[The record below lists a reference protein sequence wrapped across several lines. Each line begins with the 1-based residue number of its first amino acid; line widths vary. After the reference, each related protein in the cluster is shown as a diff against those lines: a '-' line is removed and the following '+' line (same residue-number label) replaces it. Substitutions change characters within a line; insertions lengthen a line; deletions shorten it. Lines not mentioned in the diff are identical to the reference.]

1 MDSKRR
7 TVLQGGAGAGLLALL
22 AGVGLLKPSE
32 VFAARANDAAFKLEK
47 LDEVLKALGVTS
59 AAEGGDIVLTAPD
72 IAENGAVVPVE
83 LESKLPNTES
93 VMVLIEKN
101 PTPLAAIF
109 HFHEGALPRVK
120 TRVKMGQ
127 SSDVYLLV
135 KADGKFYQ
143 VKKEIKVTLGGCG
156 G

>member
-1 MDSKRR
+1 MDRKRR
-7 TVLQGGAGAGLLALL
+7 TVLQSGAGAGLLALL

-59 AAEGGDIVLTAPD
+59 AAESGDIVLTAPD

-101 PTPLAAIF
+101 PTPLAASF
-109 HFHEGALPRVK
+109 HFHEGSLPRVK

-143 VKKEIKVTLGGCG
+143 VKKEVKVTLGGCG